1 MTNTIT
7 PADISSLLIE
17 NTEKVF
23 SVMLGMAVSAGDAV
37 QHPNIES
44 ADGNVV
50 SLIGFVGEWIGTGS
64 VCCNSEMACRI
75 SSRMLMAEYAAV
87 NEEVLDAV
95 GEITNMIIG
104 NFKDAAEQ
112 LLGPLG
118 LSTPTVIYG
127 RNVRARN
134 LNGQLWTTVPFDCEG
149 GLVEVKIS
157 LGPRHSANGSAKTGI
172 LVAES

>member
-1 MTNTIT
+1 MSSIIT
-7 PADISSLLIE
+7 QADISSLLVT

-23 SVMLGMAVSAGDAV
+23 SVMLGMTVSARDAV
-37 QHPNIES
+37 QHQNIEGV
-44 ADGNVV
+44 DGNVV
-50 SLIGFVGEWIGTGS
+50 SLVGFVGEWIGTGS

-75 SSRMLMAEYAAV
+75 SSRMLMTEYAAV

-134 LNGQLWTTVPFDCEG
+134 LNGQRWTTVPFDCED
-149 GLVEVKIS
+149 GLVEVKIC
-157 LGPRHSANGSAKTGI
+157 LGPRHGANGSAKTGI

>member
-1 MTNTIT
+1 MTNLIT
-7 PADISSLLIE
+7 QKDISSLLID

-23 SVMLGMAVSAGDAV
+23 SVMLGMQVSPGEAV
-37 QHPNIES
+37 QHQSIER

-50 SLIGFVGEWIGTGS
+50 SLVGFVGDWVGTGS
-64 VCCNSEMACRI
+64 VCCNSDMACRI
-75 SSRMLMAEYAAV
+75 SSRMLMAEYTAV

-104 NFKDAAEQ
+104 NFKDSAEP

-149 GLVEVKIS
+149 GLVEVKIC
-157 LGPRHSANGSAKTGI
+157 LGPCQGPNKNSNTGV